1 MPITRGIHRV
11 MEVMAAV
18 AVFQQPFCWCSSQL
32 LSGTF
37 SSQENKTLL
46 FAQID
51 FPHLHPC
58 MAVSFHFYF
67 KKDVPR
73 ADLLIGNQNCWGFFL
88 HFHLFQIKQGKFFFF
103 PRVRKGFRK
112 MGYHLILSPYDKG

>member
-1 MPITRGIHRV
+1 M
-11 MEVMAAV
+11 MEVMAAAAV

-51 FPHLHPC
+51 FPHPHPC
-58 MAVSFHFYF
+58 MAVSFHLYF

-88 HFHLFQIKQGKFFFF
+88 HFHLFQIKQGKNFFFF
-103 PRVRKGFRK
+103 SKGSERFQK
-112 MGYHLILSPYDKG
+112 NGLSPHSQSL